1 MSAGRDS
8 AVATVH
14 VCFAPKAIAEPS
26 HSNPPLSADIVA
38 KVFFALMTK
47 NSPGYQRSRISRE
60 RLLKRSQVRCVM
72 ARTIHRGGVMT
83 RTLSRIAALVAIF
96 VAQATFACAAEIKVY
111 ATIGVKHSLE
121 DLTAKFEKT
130 SGHRVSITW
139 GTGAGLAK
147 RIQAGEQADLL
158 VLTRQGLDTLS
169 KDGKVAVGTERNFTS
184 STQAVGIRKGA
195 PRPDISTPEAFKAT
209 ILNAKSVAYPDP
221 AGGGLSGVLLTQLA
235 ERMGFAEQLK
245 SKAKFPADNFAGK
258 LVASGEA
265 ELAIQQKPE
274 LMSIEGVEIL
284 GPLPPEINV
293 TTVFSAGVSK
303 DAKESGPSTELL
315 KYLESPEAAAVFKRD
330 GFDPPPPASG

>member
-1 MSAGRDS
+1 
-8 AVATVH
+8 
-14 VCFAPKAIAEPS
+14 
-26 HSNPPLSADIVA
+26 
-38 KVFFALMTK
+38 
-47 NSPGYQRSRISRE
+47 
-60 RLLKRSQVRCVM
+60 
-72 ARTIHRGGVMT
+72 MT
-83 RTLSRIAALVAIF
+83 RTLSRAVPIGLVFAAQVT
-96 VAQATFACAAEIKVY
+96 VACAAEIKVY

-158 VLTRQGLDTLS
+158 VLTHQALDTLS
-169 KDGKVAVGTERNFTS
+169 KDGKVAAGTERNFAS
-184 STQAVGIRKGA
+184 SAQAVGIRKGA

-235 ERMGFAEQLK
+235 EKMGFAEQLK
-245 SKAKFPADNFAGK
+245 SKAKFPPDNFAGK
-258 LVASGEA
+258 LVASGEV

-274 LMSIEGVEIL
+274 LMAIEGVEIL

-293 TTVFSAGVSK
+293 TTIFSAGVSK
-303 DAKESGPSTELL
+303 DAKESGASMELL
-315 KYLESPEAAAVFKRD
+315 KYRESPEGAAVFKSD
-330 GFDPPPPASG
+330 GLDPPPPAAKAS

>member
-1 MSAGRDS
+1 M
-8 AVATVH
+8 
-14 VCFAPKAIAEPS
+14 
-26 HSNPPLSADIVA
+26 N
-38 KVFFALMTK
+38 
-47 NSPGYQRSRISRE
+47 
-60 RLLKRSQVRCVM
+60 
-72 ARTIHRGGVMT
+72 

-111 ATIGVKHSLE
+111 ATIGVKGSLE

-169 KDGKVAVGTERNFTS
+169 KDGKIAVGTERNFAS
-184 STQAVGIRKGA
+184 SAQAVGIKKGA

-221 AGGGLSGVLLTQLA
+221 AGGGLSGVILTQIA
-235 ERMGFAEQLK
+235 EKMGFAEQLK

-274 LMSIEGVEIL
+274 LMAIEGVEIL

-293 TTVFSAGVSK
+293 VTIFSAGVSK
-303 DAKESGPSTELL
+303 DAKESGASTELL

-330 GFDPPPPASG
+330 GLDPPPPAAKAS

>member
-1 MSAGRDS
+1 
-8 AVATVH
+8 
-14 VCFAPKAIAEPS
+14 
-26 HSNPPLSADIVA
+26 
-38 KVFFALMTK
+38 
-47 NSPGYQRSRISRE
+47 
-60 RLLKRSQVRCVM
+60 M
-72 ARTIHRGGVMT
+72 ARTIHKGGVMS
-83 RTLSRIAALVAIF
+83 RTVSRIAALLAIF
-96 VAQATFACAAEIKVY
+96 VAQATFAWAAEIKVY

-121 DLTAKFEKT
+121 YLTANFEKT
-130 SGHRVSITW
+130 SGHGVSITW

-169 KDGKVAVGTERNFTS
+169 QDGKVAVGTERDFTS

-221 AGGGLSGVLLTQLA
+221 AGGGLSGVFLTQLA
-235 ERMGFAEQLK
+235 EK
-245 SKAKFPADNFAGK
+245 KAKFPADNFAGK

-274 LMSIEGVEIL
+274 LMSTEGVEIL

-303 DAKESGPSTELL
+303 DAKESGPSSELL
-315 KYLESPEAAAVFKRD
+315 KYLESAEAAVVFERD
-330 GFDPPPPASG
+330 GFDPPPRSASR